1 MSLTIEL
8 TPQEEARFADY
19 ARQRGLEPATLAKTL
34 ITAPLPPTNVEAAHI
49 GGATLGERFGYL
61 FGTVDDSPPDL
72 STNPKYMED
81 FGKDSGEPQPRLFA
95 TRVLSS
101 R

>member
-34 ITAPLPPTNVEAAHI
+34 ITAPLPPVVADEGLGAFGGKSVADLMAEI
-49 GGATLGERFGYL
+49 GFAEGL
-61 FGTVDDSPPDL
+61 PPDL
-72 STNPKYMED
+72 STNPVYMKD
-81 FGKDSGEPQPRLFA
+81 FGKDAGESQ
-95 TRVLSS
+95 S
-101 R
+101 